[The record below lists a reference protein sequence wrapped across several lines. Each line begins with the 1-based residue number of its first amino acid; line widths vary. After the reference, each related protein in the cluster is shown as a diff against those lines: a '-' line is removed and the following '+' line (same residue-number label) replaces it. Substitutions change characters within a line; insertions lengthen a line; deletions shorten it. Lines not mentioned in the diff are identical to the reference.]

1 MILTRDIGIDL
12 GTENTLICDRKGRV
26 IIREPSVVAVDVK
39 SRRVLAT
46 GNNAKQMIGRTPGSI
61 VAIKPLNDGVIA
73 DFDMTV
79 DMLHD
84 FIYRSSKRSFFTKT
98 RVVISVP
105 CGVTEVE
112 RRAVEDA
119 TRSAGAQ
126 NVELIEEPMAAAL
139 GVGLPVNEAKG
150 SMIVDIGGGTCD
162 VAVIS
167 LGGIAARKSIKV
179 AGNALDEEII
189 NYMKKSH
196 NLLIGAITAEE
207 IKLKIGSA
215 APYDGEGAMGVRGR
229 NLTDGLPKSVEITSQ
244 EIRDVLA
251 APISEIINAIRETLE
266 VTLPELAADIIDKG
280 IYVTGGTSL
289 LRGLPELIE
298 KETKI
303 AVHTTDIPLDAVAIG
318 AAAKLRKARM

>member
-244 EIRDVLA
+244 EIRNVLA